1 MEFQAVVLAGG
12 TGTRLFPLTEGVVK
26 SMLPVAN
33 TPLISYQLHLLE
45 RSGFKE
51 AIVTTTQA
59 ACTEMGEYLSQVHK
73 GSIVVDMCVVDEEL
87 ETADVLRAIKDK
99 IKKDFVVVSGDLIT
113 DVFVH
118 HLADVHR
125 INDATCTV
133 LLRGPKP
140 EVKPPAGAKPAKVE
154 GAVLD
159 YVGLDPKQSQLL
171 CLVSSASARS
181 YLSVRAES
189 AADVEEKL
197 VLSRKM
203 LMAHPNVSVTNKVSS
218 VHAARTRC
226 PGLRPRLA
234 TDARRSLL
242 HLLVLGMHARPP
254 SLGDAKLLTH
264 VLTFPGHGLARGHA
278 QVPSPLLLR
287 APKCPG
293 LTKASVLPFESTF
306 LNQIQRCPELTKQHV
321 LFQHHLDQ
329 DRADPV
335 PGQEAILVEAGAR
348 PAAAQHGAVRR

>member
-181 YLSVRAES
+181 YLSVRAVCE
-189 AADVEEKL
+189 
-197 VLSRKM
+197 
-203 LMAHPNVSVTNKVSS
+203 
-218 VHAARTRC
+218 
-226 PGLRPRLA
+226 
-234 TDARRSLL
+234 
-242 HLLVLGMHARPP
+242 
-254 SLGDAKLLTH
+254 
-264 VLTFPGHGLARGHA
+264 
-278 QVPSPLLLR
+278 
-287 APKCPG
+287 
-293 LTKASVLPFESTF
+293 
-306 LNQIQRCPELTKQHV
+306 
-321 LFQHHLDQ
+321 
-329 DRADPV
+329 
-335 PGQEAILVEAGAR
+335 
-348 PAAAQHGAVRR
+348 AQH